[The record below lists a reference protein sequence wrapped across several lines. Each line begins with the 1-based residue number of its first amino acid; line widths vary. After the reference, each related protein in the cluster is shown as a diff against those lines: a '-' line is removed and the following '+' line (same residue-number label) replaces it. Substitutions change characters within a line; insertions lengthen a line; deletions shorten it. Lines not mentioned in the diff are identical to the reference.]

1 MFTMPYLLWYLLQV
15 AYLTDPELWKATY
28 NVFIHESP
36 WRWLLRGRRTHSGP
50 KGLHKKKKPSVYF
63 RTDGT
68 IKEKLWTYLVPVA
81 VSVFKVGC
89 YVEGRLR
96 ELLASHHLRELP
108 SFPDQPLPLCPA
120 QLTAPI
126 GIDTHTSRCMVNAP
140 HLFEDLKLGEV
151 GEVEGI
157 KAGLDIKGTGTF
169 KLKIKDNN
177 GMTHKIEILN
187 SLYVPE
193 LKRCLLSPQHWVQE
207 AKDSYPRPKDTRMS
221 QDDECYYVYWGQAK
235 YQKLVPYNPSTNIQ
249 SSTLP
254 LCCVPTVCSPPPLK
268 LWKRPSS
275 NGRGS
280 SNSQGAP
287 HHQQA

>member
-1 MFTMPYLLWYLLQV
+1 MLTMPYLLWYLLQV

-96 ELLASHHLRELP
+96 ELLASHRPRELP
-108 SFPDQPLPLCPA
+108 SFPR
-120 QLTAPI
+120 LTITALSSVVNHTRAI
-126 GIDTHTSRCMVNAP
+126 HFDSDSYHIRIDTYATCYMANAP
-140 HLFEDLKLGEV
+140 HLFKDLKLGDV

-157 KAGLDIKGTGTF
+157 KPG
-169 KLKIKDNN
+169 
-177 GMTHKIEILN
+177 
-187 SLYVPE
+187 
-193 LKRCLLSPQHWVQE
+193 
-207 AKDSYPRPKDTRMS
+207 
-221 QDDECYYVYWGQAK
+221 
-235 YQKLVPYNPSTNIQ
+235 
-249 SSTLP
+249 
-254 LCCVPTVCSPPPLK
+254 
-268 LWKRPSS
+268 
-275 NGRGS
+275 
-280 SNSQGAP
+280 
-287 HHQQA
+287 